1 MLRSTLL
8 QHVRREEAD
17 CSLARP
23 LFPFVDFIRIL
34 TAGLSLEVREY
45 TSNEVA
51 GRERPKGARCCL
63 RPAPGLHFCWPP
75 PDGRANTTDQ
85 G

>member
-17 CSLARP
+17 CSLARA

-51 GRERPKGARCCL
+51 GLREAEGCKMLFKTSTRPSFLLATTR
-63 RPAPGLHFCWPP
+63 
-75 PDGRANTTDQ
+75 RASKHD
-85 G
+85 